1 MSDTGT
7 SGHTAGDLRRT
18 IEQAEARLARLDRG
32 SAAHRELRR
41 QIARASARL
50 RAHEAGARQRAG
62 HVRDLRLA
70 YVALG
75 GIVAFAGWGSW
86 TMSIGVAVA
95 VAGVWCADRLPG
107 RFYR

>member
-7 SGHTAGDLRRT
+7 SGHTAGDLQEK
-18 IEQAEARLARLDRG
+18 IEEAQARLATLEPG
-32 SAAHRELRR
+32 SSAHRELRR
-41 QIARASARL
+41 QITRASGQL
-50 RAHEAGARQRAG
+50 REREAGARQRAG

-70 YVALG
+70 YVVLG
-75 GIVAFAGWGSW
+75 GIVVFAGWGSW